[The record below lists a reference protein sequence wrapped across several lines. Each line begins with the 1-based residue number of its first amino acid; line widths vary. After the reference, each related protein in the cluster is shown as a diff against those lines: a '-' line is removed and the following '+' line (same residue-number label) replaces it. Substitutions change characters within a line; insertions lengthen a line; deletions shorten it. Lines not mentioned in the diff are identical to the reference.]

1 MLEKI
6 IKRIIDGGNISYQ
19 EAVMLVD
26 IDLEKLKQGA
36 NQIREHYCSNHFDLC
51 SIING
56 KSGRCSEDC
65 KYCAQSRY
73 YQTEIDVYDLLDVNQ
88 IKEMALYNQ
97 NKGVGRFSI
106 VTSGR
111 KLSDF
116 EFDKLL
122 GIYRQLNNSCHISLC
137 ASLGLLNFEQ
147 FNKLQEIGV
156 TRYHNNLETSRNYFK
171 NICTT
176 HTYDQKIQVIKDA
189 KAAGLQVCSGGI
201 MGMGESWQDRI
212 DLAFT
217 LKELEIKSIPINILN
232 PIAKTPLEH
241 QKPLLKEEIERI
253 IAIFRFIN
261 PDATIRMAGGRGLL
275 DDQGVSVFESGAN
288 GAITG
293 DMLTTSGITID
304 DDQKNI
310 KSLNYEVVK
319 L

>member
-1 MLEKI
+1 MLEGI

-88 IKEMALYNQ
+88 IKEMALHNQ

-111 KLSDF
+111 KLSDC
-116 EFDKLL
+116 EFDKILS
-122 GIYRQLNNSCHISLC
+122 IYQQLNNSCHISLC
-137 ASLGLLNFEQ
+137 ASLGLLNLEQ
-147 FNKLQEIGV
+147 FNKLKEIGV

-176 HTYDQKIQVIKDA
+176 HTYAQKIQVIKDA

-232 PIAKTPLEH
+232 PIARTPLEH
-241 QKPLLKEEIERI
+241 QKPLSKEEIERI

-275 DDQGVSVFESGAN
+275 DDQGISVFKSGAN

-310 KSLNYEVVK
+310 KALNYEVVK

>member
-1 MLEKI
+1 MLEGI

-19 EAVMLVD
+19 EAIMLVD

-88 IKEMALYNQ
+88 IKEMALHNQ

-111 KLSDF
+111 KLSDH
-116 EFDKLL
+116 EFDKILN
-122 GIYRQLNNSCHISLC
+122 IYRQLNNCCHISLC
-137 ASLGLLNFEQ
+137 ASLGLLNLEQ
-147 FNKLQEIGV
+147 FNKLKEIGV

-176 HTYDQKIQVIKDA
+176 HTYAQKIEVIKDA

-241 QKPLLKEEIERI
+241 QKPLSKEEVERI

-275 DDQGVSVFESGAN
+275 DDQGISVFKSGAN

-310 KSLNYEVVK
+310 EALNYEVVK
-319 L
+319 S

>member
-6 IKRIIDGGNISYQ
+6 IKQIIDGGNISYQ
-19 EAVMLVD
+19 EAIMLVD
-26 IDLEKLKQGA
+26 IDLEMLKQGA

-73 YQTEIDVYDLLDVNQ
+73 YQTEIDVYDLLDLKQ

-122 GIYRQLNNSCHISLC
+122 GIYRQLNDSCHISLC
-137 ASLGLLNFEQ
+137 ASLGLLNLKQ
-147 FNKLQEIGV
+147 FNKLKEIGV

-241 QKPLLKEEIERI
+241 QKPLPKEEVERI

-275 DDQGVSVFESGAN
+275 DDQGISVFKSGAN

-310 KSLNYEVVK
+310 KALNYEVVK